1 MHAQDASEQGS
12 PPAAAAQ
19 NAAGES
25 IDLALEV
32 LDNDTFG
39 IVVVDSAGDVAVF
52 NAAAE
57 RMTGYDGAQVVGD
70 RFPAGLLREEDAA
83 AVEEALAQGM
93 RVDGREVQLR
103 RRGGGIKDVI
113 LGAAPARGAARGRV
127 YFFVDNTEKRHLQ
140 NLLVRSQK
148 MEIVSEMAGGIAHDF
163 NNLLSCV
170 LGYSS
175 FMLDIVGEGHELRSY
190 LEIIERSARSASAL
204 TERLLTFSRYGG
216 RGGGSVDCNAL
227 LHETVK
233 ILDRSLDRGIRVEM
247 DLERRLAPVRGAAG
261 ALETA
266 LLNVC
271 LNARDAMPDVG
282 RLTIE
287 TANVVL
293 DADYAKHHA
302 GTQPGAYVMLA
313 ISDTGHGMDAE
324 TLKQVFEPFFTT
336 KGKGKG
342 TGLGLST
349 VYGIVKQHGGS
360 IWTYSEPG
368 SGTTFKIYLPQ
379 AGEADAKP
387 TNAPTPMTATDGT
400 ETVLLVEDEATV
412 RRLARRV
419 LDKHGY
425 TVIEAQNGA
434 DALAVAA
441 KHEAPIHLLLTDV
454 IMPVMNGKELHEQLL
469 AVRPDLKVL
478 YMSGYTDNVIAH
490 HGILERDVFFL
501 EKPFSSQGLVHKVR
515 QALDAPTPSD

>member
-1 MHAQDASEQGS
+1 MVQEIWDAGQR
-12 PPAAAAQ
+12 AKNLTQ
-19 NAAGES
+19 QL
-25 IDLALEV
+25 LAFSRRQVLEIKEV
-32 LDNDTFG
+32 KLNE
-39 IVVVDSAGDVAVF
+39 V
-52 NAAAE
+52 
-57 RMTGYDGAQVVGD
+57 
-70 RFPAGLLREEDAA
+70 
-83 AVEEALAQGM
+83 VEETRKMLGRLIGEDINLQVRLEPAL
-93 RVDGREVQLR
+93 R
-103 RRGGGIKDVI
+103 
-113 LGAAPARGAARGRV
+113 P
-127 YFFVDNTEKRHLQ
+127 
-140 NLLVRSQK
+140 VR
-148 MEIVSEMAGGIAHDF
+148 A
-163 NNLLSCV
+163 
-170 LGYSS
+170 
-175 FMLDIVGEGHELRSY
+175 
-190 LEIIERSARSASAL
+190 
-204 TERLLTFSRYGG
+204 
-216 RGGGSVDCNAL
+216 
-227 LHETVK
+227 
-233 ILDRSLDRGIRVEM
+233 DRGQLQQIIM
-247 DLERRLAPVRGAAG
+247 NLAV
-261 ALETA
+261 
-266 LLNVC
+266 
-271 LNARDAMPDVG
+271 NARDAMPDVG